1 MRVDIRDREAL
12 SSLSLLSLRTYP
24 KSRQWVDEG
33 DWGNRATVFSK
44 EHKGRRWEILSPF
57 QDTFADFAEA
67 IAEAIAVL
75 ATVENRSQLDV
86 FHDLEGTGADVI
98 HMRSPNGMAEKP
110 LSLRQNAE
118 MLDAAYGMLASAAR
132 AAEKPSAA
140 YRGRASSN
148 VADYLDNVQPLPGYH
163 EGYDLTLHSPV
174 PAGFGTQTDFG
185 DAYAAPFSRRATK
198 QLSKALHHA
207 SKAITETV
215 SGDTLD
221 PFSQV
226 VKEGVS
232 ANLCDSV
239 AALAEN
245 GRGIEIALFW
255 AGVRP
260 SNVPDS
266 NYKFTETSAGIL
278 SEAAEFLRRNDPSF
292 DEHLIAQVV
301 RLEKEPDN
309 FDGKAVLLTVR
320 DERLFRIQV
329 EFKQPAYDMV
339 IQAFR
344 NQKFVSLDGDIL
356 PTGNGYELRNPRN
369 LIFVENDG

>member
-12 SSLSLLSLRTYP
+12 TSLSLLSLRTYL
-24 KSRQWVDEG
+24 KSRQWIDEG
-33 DWGNRATVFSK
+33 DWGNRATLFSK
-44 EHKGRRWEILSPF
+44 DHENRKWEILCPF
-57 QDTFADFAEA
+57 RDTFADFAEA
-67 IAEAIAVL
+67 MGEAIAVL

-86 FHDLEGTGADVI
+86 FHDLERTGADVI
-98 HMRSPNGMAEKP
+98 HMRSPNGMAEKA

-118 MLDAAYGMLASAAR
+118 MLDAAYVMLASAAR

-185 DAYAAPFSRRATK
+185 DAYTAPFPRRATK
-198 QLSKALHHA
+198 QLSKALHHT
-207 SKAITETV
+207 SRAITETV
-215 SGDTLD
+215 SEDTLE
-221 PFSQV
+221 PFSQA

-232 ANLCDSV
+232 ANLCESI
-239 AALAEN
+239 ATLAEN

-260 SNVPDS
+260 SNAPDT

-278 SEAAEFLRRNDPSF
+278 SEAADFLRRNDPSF

-301 RLEKEPDN
+301 RLEREPDN

-329 EFKQPAYDMV
+329 EFEQPAYDMV

-344 NQKFVSLDGDIL
+344 DQKFVSLDGDIL
-356 PTGNGYELRNPRN
+356 PTGNGYVLRRPRN
-369 LIFVENDG
+369 LTFVENDG

>member
-1 MRVDIRDREAL
+1 MRVDIRDRKAL
-12 SSLSLLSLRTYP
+12 SSLSLLSLRTYL
-24 KSRQWVDEG
+24 KSRHWVDEG
-33 DWGNRATVFSK
+33 DWGNRATLFSK
-44 EHKGRRWEILSPF
+44 EHEGRRWEILCPF
-57 QDTFADFAEA
+57 RDTFADFAEA

-98 HMRSPNGMAEKP
+98 HMRSPNGLAKEA

-132 AAEKPSAA
+132 AAEKTSAA
-140 YRGRASSN
+140 YRGRVSSD

-163 EGYDLTLHSPV
+163 EGYALTLHSPV

-185 DAYAAPFSRRATK
+185 DAYTAPFPRRATK
-198 QLSKALHHA
+198 QLSKALHHTA
-207 SKAITETV
+207 LAITGTV
-215 SGDTLD
+215 SGDTLE

-232 ANLCDSV
+232 ANLCESV
-239 AALAEN
+239 AALAQD

-260 SNVPDS
+260 SNVPDA

-278 SEAAEFLRRNDPSF
+278 SEAAAFLRRNDPSF

-301 RLEKEPDN
+301 RLDREPDN
-309 FDGKAVLLTVR
+309 FDGKAVLLTIR
-320 DERLFRIQV
+320 DEKLVRIQV
-329 EFKQPAYDMV
+329 EFEQPTYDTV

-344 NQKFVSLDGDIL
+344 DQKFVSLDGDIL
-356 PTGNGYELRNPRN
+356 PTGTGYELRNPRN
-369 LIFVENDG
+369 LTFVEDDE

>member
-12 SSLSLLSLRTYP
+12 SSLSLLSLRTYL

-33 DWGNRATVFSK
+33 DWGNRATLFSK
-44 EHKGRRWEILSPF
+44 DHEGRRWEILIPF

-67 IAEAIAVL
+67 MSEAIAVL

-86 FHDLEGTGADVI
+86 FHDLERTGADVI
-98 HMRSPNGMAEKP
+98 HMRSPNGMAEKA

-118 MLDAAYGMLASAAR
+118 MLDAAYVMLASAAR

-185 DAYAAPFSRRATK
+185 DAYAAPFPRRATK

-215 SGDTLD
+215 AEDTLD

-232 ANLCDSV
+232 ANLCESI
-239 AALAEN
+239 ATLAEN

-260 SNVPDS
+260 SNVPDT

-278 SEAAEFLRRNDPSF
+278 SEAADFLRRNDPSF

-301 RLEKEPDN
+301 RLEREPDN

-329 EFKQPAYDMV
+329 EFEQPAYDMV

-344 NQKFVSLDGDIL
+344 DQKFVSLDGDIL
-356 PTGNGYELRNPRN
+356 PTGSGYVLRRPRN
-369 LIFVENDG
+369 LTFVENDG

>member
-12 SSLSLLSLRTYP
+12 SSLSPLSLRTYL

-33 DWGNRATVFSK
+33 DWGNRATLFSK

-57 QDTFADFAEA
+57 QDTFADF
-67 IAEAIAVL
+67 AEAIAVL

-110 LSLRQNAE
+110 LSLRRNAE

-174 PAGFGTQTDFG
+174 PAGFGMQTDFG

-198 QLSKALHHA
+198 QLSKALNHA
-207 SKAITETV
+207 SKAIAETV

-292 DEHLIAQVV
+292 DEHLVAQVV

-309 FDGKAVLLTVR
+309 FDGKAVLLTIR

-344 NQKFVSLDGDIL
+344 NQKLVSLDGDIL

-369 LIFVENDG
+369 LLFVENDG

>member
-12 SSLSLLSLRTYP
+12 SSLSLLNLRTYLR
-24 KSRQWVDEG
+24 SRQWIDEG
-33 DWGNRATVFSK
+33 DWGERATRFCK
-44 EHKGRRWEILSPF
+44 THEGKKWEILSPI

-67 IAEAIAVL
+67 MGEAIAVL

-86 FHDLEGTGADVI
+86 FHDLKRTGADVI
-98 HMRSPNGMAEKP
+98 HMRSPNGMGEKA
-110 LSLRQNAE
+110 LSLRQNTE
-118 MLDAAYGMLASAAR
+118 MLDAAYGMLTSAAR

-148 VADYLDNVQPLPGYH
+148 VADYLDNVLPLPGYH
-163 EGYDLTLHSPV
+163 GGYDLTLHSPV

-185 DAYAAPFSRRATK
+185 DAYTAPFPRRATK
-198 QLSKALHHA
+198 QLSKALHHT
-207 SKAITETV
+207 SRAITETV
-215 SGDTLD
+215 SEDTLE

-232 ANLCDSV
+232 ANLCESV
-239 AALAEN
+239 ATLAEN

-260 SNVPDS
+260 SNVPDT

-278 SEAAEFLRRNDPSF
+278 SEAADFLRRNDPSF

-301 RLEKEPDN
+301 KLEKKPNN
-309 FDGKAVLLTVR
+309 FDGKAVLLTIR
-320 DERLFRIQV
+320 DERLVRIQV
-329 EFKQPAYDMV
+329 EFEQPAYDMV
-339 IQAFR
+339 IQAFQS
-344 NQKFVSLDGDIL
+344 QKFVSLDGDII
-356 PTGNGYELRNPRN
+356 PSGNGYELQSPRN
-369 LIFVENDG
+369 LIFVETDG

>member
-12 SSLSLLSLRTYP
+12 SSLSLLSLRTYL
-24 KSRQWVDEG
+24 KSRQWNNEG
-33 DWGNRATVFSK
+33 DWGNRATLFRK
-44 EHKGRRWEILSPF
+44 THENREWEILCPF
-57 QDTFADFAEA
+57 RDTFADFAETMG
-67 IAEAIAVL
+67 EAISVL

-86 FHDLEGTGADVI
+86 FHDLERTGSDVI
-98 HMRSPNGMAEKP
+98 HVRSPNGMAEKA
-110 LSLRQNAE
+110 LSLRQNTE
-118 MLDAAYGMLASAAR
+118 MLDAAYSLLASAAR

-140 YRGRASSN
+140 YRGRTSSN
-148 VADYLDNVQPLPGYH
+148 VTDYLDNVLPLPGYH

-198 QLSKALHHA
+198 QLSKALHYT
-207 SKAITETV
+207 SRAITESV
-215 SGDTLD
+215 SGDTLE

-232 ANLCDSV
+232 ANLCESV
-239 AALAEN
+239 ATLAEN

-260 SNVPDS
+260 SNVPETD
-266 NYKFTETSAGIL
+266 YKFSENSAGIL
-278 SEAAEFLRRNDPSF
+278 SEAADFLRRNDPSF

-301 RLEKEPDN
+301 KLEKKPKD

-320 DERLFRIQV
+320 DERLVRIQA
-329 EFKQPAYDMV
+329 EFEQPVYDLV

-344 NQKFVSLDGDIL
+344 NQEFVSLDGDIL
-356 PTGNGYELRNPRN
+356 PTSNGYELRRPRN
-369 LIFVENDG
+369 LTFVENNG